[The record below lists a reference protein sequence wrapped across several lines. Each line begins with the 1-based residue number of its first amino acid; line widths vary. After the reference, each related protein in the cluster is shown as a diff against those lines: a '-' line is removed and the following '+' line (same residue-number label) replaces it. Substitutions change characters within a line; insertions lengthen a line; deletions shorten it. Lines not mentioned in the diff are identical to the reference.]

1 MMLDSFGSGRVYYFD
16 PASHEKY
23 KQKLEDQ
30 PEFPDVVYLEF
41 EEGFVDEWSA
51 ETIAELFSEFGDFFV

>member
-23 KQKLEDQ
+23 KQKLEEQ

-51 ETIAELFSEFGDFFV
+51 ETIAELFSELGDFFV